1 MKKFILLIGLVF
13 ILIVVYGVAMDKVQ
27 NQPSDDVGG
36 SEPAVAPTAE
46 ELKEIQ
52 QDKAAVVSTTA
63 AVRYQHPRLGFS
75 FEKPAGY
82 TVGSLKGD
90 EGSETLIVQPA
101 VNSSKQGF
109 QVFISPIDAPIEI
122 TPQLVQKEL
131 PGTTVVKPLSIE
143 LDGRKGMMFGSN
155 NDAFEGKSYEIWLS
169 DANNVYQITSYAE
182 FSAEL
187 QKIIGT
193 WKFN

>member
-1 MKKFILLIGLVF
+1 MKKFTILIGIVF

-27 NQPSDDVGG
+27 IQPSDEVGSG
-36 SEPAVAPTAE
+36 ESSVAPTAE

-52 QDKAAVVSTTA
+52 QDKAAGVSTTA

-82 TVGSLKGD
+82 TVGSLRGD
-90 EGSETLIVQPA
+90 DGSETLIVQPA
-101 VNSSKQGF
+101 ANTTKQGF
-109 QVFISPIDAPIEI
+109 QIFINPLEAPIEI

-155 NDAFEGKSYEIWLS
+155 NGAFDGKSYEIWFTDVS
-169 DANNVYQITSYAE
+169 NVYQITSYAE
-182 FSAEL
+182 FGPEL
-187 QKIIGT
+187 QRIIGT
-193 WKFN
+193 WKFK